1 MEAVV
6 NFKGKPHE
14 LDIIREALMEY
25 VDRWEHRSKD
35 KTIGP
40 KERQTAA
47 ALAMRAA
54 GVLEALR

>member
-6 NFKGKPHE
+6 NFKCKPSE
-14 LDIIREALMEY
+14 LDILRQALSEF

-35 KTIGP
+35 KNIGP

-47 ALAMRAA
+47 ALTMRAV